1 MIIEAPYK
9 VNDTVTLKTTGG
21 DEIVARFV
29 EEDANTGTVSKPLA
43 LIASQQGMGLAP
55 FAFTIAQDAKLAL
68 NKSAIIFV
76 HKTESE
82 MAKQYVESTSG
93 LKL

>member
-1 MIIEAPYK
+1 
-9 VNDTVTLKTTGG
+9 
-21 DEIVARFV
+21 
-29 EEDANTGTVSKPLA
+29 LA

-68 NKSAIIFV
+68 NKSAIVFV